1 MLKSSKNL
9 LCILLVC
16 FLVVVL
22 SGCDTS
28 YSLLRLSDNPVVS
41 IELIFYDS
49 PDARAN
55 PSEEFAFDSNK
66 LEVLAVLDSER
77 IDYFLDTF
85 YVHFIGG
92 RGRVILFSHDGIG
105 FRIMHE
111 GGSFEVVTGSII
123 NGRMQFV
130 TGYYDEMG
138 VAIRT
143 RRTNSIRPLVERFEY
158 LLSLFD
164 YPLPY

>member
-1 MLKSSKNL
+1 MLKHSKKIVRL
-9 LCILLVC
+9 LLICLA
-16 FLVVVL
+16 FLAFA
-22 SGCDTS
+22 GCDQS
-28 YSLLRLSDNPVVS
+28 YSLHRISDNPVVS
-41 IELIFYDS
+41 IELIYYDS

-55 PSEEFAFDSNK
+55 PSEEFAFDIDK
-66 LEVLAVLDSER
+66 LEVLAVLEPDK

-85 YVHFIGG
+85 YFHFIGG
-92 RGRVILFSHDGIG
+92 LGRLILFSHDGIG

-111 GGSFEVVTGSII
+111 GGSFEVVTGSVI

-138 VAIRT
+138 VAIQT
-143 RRTNSIRPLVERFEY
+143 RRTSSIRPLVERFEY

-164 YPLPY
+164 YPLP